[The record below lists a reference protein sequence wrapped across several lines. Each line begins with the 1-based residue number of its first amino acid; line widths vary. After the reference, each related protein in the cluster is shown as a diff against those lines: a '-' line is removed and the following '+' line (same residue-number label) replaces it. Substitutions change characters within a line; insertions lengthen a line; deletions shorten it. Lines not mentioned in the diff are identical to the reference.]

1 MLRLKREL
9 LLLVVASV
17 SVLSLLAWTT
27 PDSTPVTNSDFSA
40 IQAADASAGKT
51 LFKKVCAK
59 CHSAKSQGIKR
70 VDPLK
75 PDAAVQ
81 PPDLSGYKAKGLTS
95 GWVTK
100 FLAKETKNKHGR
112 KSFRR
117 KEKHV
122 RKCLRLTVEHASRM
136 ISNAQWLRS
145 TLE

>member
-112 KSFRR
+112 KHKKKFTDQKLADKNITGSVADVVAF
-117 KEKHV
+117 V
-122 RKCLRLTVEHASRM
+122 LT
-136 ISNAQWLRS
+136 L
-145 TLE
+145 